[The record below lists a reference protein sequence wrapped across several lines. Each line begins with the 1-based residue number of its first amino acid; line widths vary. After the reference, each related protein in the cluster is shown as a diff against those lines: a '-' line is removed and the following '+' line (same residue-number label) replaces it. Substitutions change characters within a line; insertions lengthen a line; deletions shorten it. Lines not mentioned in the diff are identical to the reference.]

1 MFMEAEDRRRLSL
14 MLLSVDRGS
23 HKASNRSLNV
33 TWRGV
38 ATPTQVQ
45 QPVQL
50 LSAEHHISV
59 TAELDAAELQDVK
72 DLLPDGLQRRRM
84 AHQVVQRPERGGN
97 SIGHRRPEDGE
108 VMS

>member
-1 MFMEAEDRRRLSL
+1 

-23 HKASNRSLNV
+23 HEASDQSLNV
-33 TWRGV
+33 TWRGM

-45 QPVQL
+45 EPVQL

-59 TAELDAAELQDVK
+59 TAELDAAELQDVE
-72 DLLPDGLQRRRM
+72 DLLPDRLQCRRV
-84 AHQVVQRPERGGN
+84 AHQVVQRPEGGGN
-97 SIGHRRPEDGE
+97 SVGHRRPEDGE

>member
-14 MLLSVDRGS
+14 MLLSVNRES
-23 HKASNRSLNV
+23 HEASNQSLNV
-33 TWRGV
+33 TCRGM

-45 QPVQL
+45 ELIQL

-59 TAELDAAELQDVK
+59 AAELDTAELQDVK
-72 DLLPDGLQRRRM
+72 DLLADRLQCRRV
-84 AHQVVQRPERGGN
+84 AHQVVQRPEGGGN
-97 SIGHRRPEDGE
+97 SVGHRRPEDGE